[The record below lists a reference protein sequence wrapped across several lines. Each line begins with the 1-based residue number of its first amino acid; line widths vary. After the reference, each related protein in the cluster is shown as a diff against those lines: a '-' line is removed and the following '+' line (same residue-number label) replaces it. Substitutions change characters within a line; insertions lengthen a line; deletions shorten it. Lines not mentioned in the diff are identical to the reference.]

1 MSRIVT
7 VTYSVTYD
15 LSQGEIAEE
24 YRQSLNDFRDNK
36 DQRKWFVIDRF
47 VGHHN
52 LPLFDRKAKLTI
64 TEAKRA

>member
-15 LSQGEIAEE
+15 LSQGEIADE
-24 YRQSLNDFRDNK
+24 YYESRHDRRDSK

>member
-15 LSQGEIAEE
+15 LSQGEIADE
-24 YRQSLNDFRDNK
+24 YYESRHDRRDSK

-52 LPLFDRKAKLTI
+52 LPLFDKKAKFTI
-64 TEAKRA
+64 TEVTSA